1 MLANFNCRRLQRYH
15 ACRESL
21 WCGIGNH
28 KICCWFGAVLLGDG
42 KNNFNFSAPIK
53 SGFYIPT
60 DARAIL
66 PVMIQKTPTFV
77 VTNNSDTVTVF
88 QQSDR

>member
-1 MLANFNCRRLQRYH
+1 MAEGYKDITLA
-15 ACRESL
+15 E
-21 WCGIGNH
+21 NH
-28 KICCWFGAVLLGDG
+28 YGVELETTRSDAGFGAVLLGDG
-42 KNNFNFSAPIK
+42 KNNFNFSSPIK

-60 DARAIL
+60 DVREIL

-77 VTNNSDTVTVF
+77 VTNNNDIVTVF